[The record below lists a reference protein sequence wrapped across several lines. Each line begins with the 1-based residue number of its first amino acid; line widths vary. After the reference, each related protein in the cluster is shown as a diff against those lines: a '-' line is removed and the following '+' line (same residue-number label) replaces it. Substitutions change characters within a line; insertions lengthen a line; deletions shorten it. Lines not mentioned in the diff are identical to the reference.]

1 MGVMGAVSMAKG
13 VGSVRAELFDGSFG
27 ELGGFFRST
36 EVLRDETK
44 EPVGT
49 KEGMNGGWGSE
60 ENVTSSDVEVGGI
73 SRRRYQKYGVRGR
86 RGWAV

>member
-1 MGVMGAVSMAKG
+1 M
-13 VGSVRAELFDGSFG
+13 LFDGSFG
-27 ELGGFFRST
+27 ELGGFFSST

-60 ENVTSSDVEVGGI
+60 ENVTS
-73 SRRRYQKYGVRGR
+73 YGCGRGR
-86 RGWAV
+86 GYRGVDIRNMG